1 MSTRPSHQLRAVV
14 FDVDGTLAETERD
27 GHRRAF
33 NLAFRD
39 HGLPYEW
46 GVSEYGRLLAIT
58 GGRRRLE
65 AYLAGRGHTDAAT
78 LARSL
83 HETKTTHFISW
94 VHTGTLRARPGV
106 HELMRDLRDREV
118 AVAVATTGSRAWV
131 TVLLKRL
138 FQDIAFTAVVT
149 ADDVTRLKPDPEAYR
164 QALAALGAS
173 PEEALAVEDSPPG
186 LDAAVRA
193 HLPCLVV
200 TSAYHRGAQFPGA
213 AAVLPSYQAMDLFDA
228 AVPAY
233 LRGGVT
239 AEALRRLRAAARSR

>member
-1 MSTRPSHQLRAVV
+1 MTRPSHQLRAVV

-46 GVSEYGRLLAIT
+46 GVTEYGRLLAIT

-65 AYLAGRGHTDAAT
+65 AYLAGRGHADAAT
-78 LARSL
+78 LARSV
-83 HETKTTHFISW
+83 HATKTTHFLSW
-94 VHTGTLRARPGV
+94 VHTGILIARPGV
-106 HELMRDLRDREV
+106 HELLRELRDREV

-131 TVLLKRL
+131 TVLLDRL
-138 FQDIAFTAVVT
+138 FRDIPFAAVVT
-149 ADDVTRLKPDPEAYR
+149 GDDVTRLKPHPEAYG
-164 QALAALGAS
+164 QAVAALGVVS
-173 PEEALAVEDSPPG
+173 EEALAVEDSPPG
-186 LDAAVRA
+186 LQAADRA
-193 HLPCLVV
+193 QLPCLVV

-213 AAVLPSYQAMDLFDA
+213 AAVLPSYLAMDLFDA
-228 AVPAY
+228 TVPTY

-239 AEALRRLRAAARSR
+239 AEALRRLHAVARSR